1 VAIRRWRQAGH
12 RVGLVRLRLVRP
24 WPAAALIEA
33 LAGRRAIGV
42 IDQNISPGLG
52 GILFHEL
59 AGTLAAGGATPPVLR
74 SFIGGL
80 GGKDIGPA
88 ELDHILGVLESPAAA
103 LAPGAGPLEPELLF
117 TRRDWDQ
124 VRNRQE
130 LAGKPAEVGP

>member
-1 VAIRRWRQAGH
+1 
-12 RVGLVRLRLVRP
+12 LVRIRLVRP
-24 WPAAALIEA
+24 WPAAALLAA

-42 IDQNISPGLG
+42 LDQNLSPGLG

-88 ELDHILGVLESPAAA
+88 EFDHILEVLESASPAGG
-103 LAPGAGPLEPELLF
+103 PGEPELLF
-117 TRRDWDQ
+117 TQRDWEQ
-124 VRNRQE
+124 VRRGQQI
-130 LAGKPAEVGP
+130 AGKTEGVNR